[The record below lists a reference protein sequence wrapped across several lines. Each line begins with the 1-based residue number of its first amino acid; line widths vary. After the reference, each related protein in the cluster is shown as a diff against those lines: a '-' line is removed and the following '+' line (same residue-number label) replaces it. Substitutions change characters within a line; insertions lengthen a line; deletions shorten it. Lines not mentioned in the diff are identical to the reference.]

1 MISKDDDCIDLTS
14 NTLSTPILLT
24 PSQPTGEQPILTIKT
39 VLRKCNHHN
48 VLFNNFI
55 SFANNLLKF

>member
-1 MISKDDDCIDLTS
+1 M
-14 NTLSTPILLT
+14 STPTLPT